1 MGQQLARVPLDGG
14 GSILVEAEEAA
25 AGPVKAGRVGDAV
38 RELPESLGTTLEPVT
53 GLARTV
59 LARLRE
65 AGPDEVQ
72 VEFGVDLSAAAGVVI
87 TKTAAKY
94 HLTVRVTWRKD
105 EGDGAAAAAAAR
117 RADAPEGEDEP
128 EAGVR
133 AAGDE
138 PES

>member
-38 RELPESLGTTLEPVT
+38 RELPESLGSALEPVT

-59 LARLRE
+59 LHRLRE
-65 AGPDEVQ
+65 AGPNEVQ

-87 TKTAAKY
+87 TKTAAKC

-105 EGDGAAAAAAAR
+105 EADAASGAAR
-117 RADAPEGEDEP
+117 TADAPEGDDEP
-128 EAGVR
+128 ETGVR

-138 PES
+138 PED

>member
-14 GSILVEAEEAA
+14 GSVLVEAEDLA

-38 RELPESLGTTLEPVT
+38 RELPESLGTALEPVT
-53 GLARTV
+53 GLACTV

-65 AGPDEVQ
+65 AGPDEVE

-87 TKTAAKY
+87 TKTAAKC

-105 EGDGAAAAAAAR
+105 ETDTGEAGAEGPE
-117 RADAPEGEDEP
+117 ADDEP
-128 EAGVR
+128 
-133 AAGDE
+133 AA
-138 PES
+138 

>member
-14 GSILVEAEEAA
+14 GSVLVEAEEAA
-25 AGPVKAGRVGDAV
+25 AGPVKAGRAGDAV
-38 RELPESLGTTLEPVT
+38 RELPETLGTALEPVT

-72 VEFGVDLSAAAGVVI
+72 VEFGVDLSAAAGLVI
-87 TKTAAKY
+87 TKTAVKS

-105 EGDGAAAAAAAR
+105 GGDAAAAAAAR
-117 RADAPEGEDEP
+117 RADAPEGDDEP
-128 EAGVR
+128 EAGIC

-138 PES
+138 PAA